1 MNEVVIG
8 APYTVTKELL
18 DHFKVDMVLHGKT
31 GIIADAQGEFP
42 YKVPL
47 LIASQIEAL
56 IFFLSPP
63 QVPRELGKF
72 KVIDSGCVMGTRTIV
87 DRIIQNAM
95 QFTLRN
101 INKEKKEIEL
111 LKQQGEE
118 ESTVDTSAPTSQ

>member
-31 GIIADAQGEFP
+31 SIIADAQGEFP

-47 LIASQIEAL
+47 LIASQTEAL
-56 IFFLSPP
+56 MFFLSPL

>member
-1 MNEVVIG
+1 M
-8 APYTVTKELL
+8 
-18 DHFKVDMVLHGKT
+18 
-31 GIIADAQGEFP
+31 
-42 YKVPL
+42 
-47 LIASQIEAL
+47 
-56 IFFLSPP
+56 
-63 QVPRELGKF
+63 GKF